1 MTVRLEEANEL
12 TTQLSNALAKIDPN
26 TKNGDEGRAFIKKMY
41 KMRLPIIDYS
51 KATMPET
58 P

>member
-1 MTVRLEEANEL
+1 MSVRLEEASEL
-12 TTQLSNALAKIDPN
+12 TTSLSNALAKIDPN
-26 TKNGDEGRAFIKKMY
+26 TKNGEEGRAFIKKMY

-51 KATMPET
+51 KAQMPET